1 MGALVRLKKRREFVK
16 IAEQG
21 QKYVTS
27 GLILQALFRS
37 EDTRFQD
44 AIRVGFTTSRKVGN
58 AVKRNRV
65 RRRLREVARFV
76 LPQMGQPGTDYVIIG
91 RTKTADRPF
100 TCLIEDLKDALKNTK
115 GTDS

>member
-1 MGALVRLKKRREFVK
+1 MGSLVRLKKRREFIK

-37 EDTRFQD
+37 EDAQFQNV
-44 AIRVGFTTSRKVGN
+44 IRVGFTTSRKIGN

-65 RRRLREVARFV
+65 RRRLREVARLV
-76 LPQMGQPGTDYVIIG
+76 LPQYGVPGMDYVLIG
-91 RTKTADRPF
+91 RARTVDLPF
-100 TCLIEDLKDALKNTK
+100 TQLIENLKEALNKVKET
-115 GTDS
+115 S